1 MYIFFH
7 HSFFHLQTLV
17 IGQFSDVG
25 SKRCRGSIAKR
36 VEFRGTFGSP
46 SCNGKLDSEC
56 VLTIIVSPPKIQ
68 NFHYLTIW
76 ILKELLK
83 NLWKYCDDFYVF
95 IFQVNLNGPNNANLS
110 RMIYSYLLKNS
121 NCQVWVRVPM
131 NPPKVR
137 YLFQARKAILQSFDH
152 LSFIEL
158 NILPWRHISMI
169 L

>member
-1 MYIFFH
+1 MPKLNLSWVAEQYSLSTNIYLGIYIIFFPGIYIFFH

-46 SCNGKLDSEC
+46 SCNGKLDFEC

-83 NLWKYCDDFYVF
+83 NLSKCCDDFYVF
-95 IFQVNLNGPNNANLS
+95 IRS
-110 RMIYSYLLKNS
+110 T
-121 NCQVWVRVPM
+121 
-131 NPPKVR
+131 
-137 YLFQARKAILQSFDH
+137 
-152 LSFIEL
+152 
-158 NILPWRHISMI
+158 
-169 L
+169 